1 MCRDGQCKN
10 SMMSAGHRFT
20 SLRGII
26 IVVYAIEDGKSMS
39 CGHLCFF
46 YFTFPAHLRYAPMY
60 RVTQKSV
67 SYGHPLMPP
76 DSPLPLPTSPLSPP
90 DIHIS
95 HLCCIQPIGVVHSAE
110 VVRTVAI
117 IYRGTYRGL
126 SEWQMRVSAGHRFLR
141 NPVHRSA
148 AKMCRGGQC
157 KNSMMSAG
165 HRFTSLRGIIIVVY
179 AIEDGKSMSC
189 GHLCFFYFTFPAHLR
204 YAPMYRVTQKS
215 VSCGH
220 PLMPPDASLLLPA
233 SPLSPPDPSM
243 PLPAA
248 PLTPPDIHICVQP
261 TGVVHSAEV
270 VRSVAIIYRGTYR
283 GRSGWQTRVS
293 AGHRFLRN
301 PVHRSVAEMC
311 RDHGSYNKSGVC

>member
-1 MCRDGQCKN
+1 MCRGGQCKN

-67 SYGHPLMPP
+67 SYGHPLAPP
-76 DSPLPLPTSPLSPP
+76 D
-90 DIHIS
+90 
-95 HLCCIQPIGVVHSAE
+95 
-110 VVRTVAI
+110 
-117 IYRGTYRGL
+117 
-126 SEWQMRVSAGHRFLR
+126 
-141 NPVHRSA
+141 
-148 AKMCRGGQC
+148 
-157 KNSMMSAG
+157 
-165 HRFTSLRGIIIVVY
+165 
-179 AIEDGKSMSC
+179 
-189 GHLCFFYFTFPAHLR
+189 
-204 YAPMYRVTQKS
+204 APMNLPAA
-215 VSCGH
+215 

-233 SPLSPPDPSM
+233 SPLTPPDTPMHLPASTLTPPDAPLPLPASPLTSPDASM

>member
-1 MCRDGQCKN
+1 
-10 SMMSAGHRFT
+10 
-20 SLRGII
+20 
-26 IVVYAIEDGKSMS
+26 
-39 CGHLCFF
+39 
-46 YFTFPAHLRYAPMY
+46 MY

-67 SYGHPLMPP
+67 SCGHPLMPP
-76 DSPLPLPTSPLSPP
+76 DAPLPLPTSPLSPP

-179 AIEDGKSMSC
+179 AIENGKSMSY
-189 GHLCFFYFTFPAHLR
+189 GHLCFSISLSLHISATLRCTGLRRNRCPADTRSCLR
-204 YAPMYRVTQKS
+204 M
-215 VSCGH
+215 H
-220 PLMPPDASLLLPA
+220 PCSSRHPRSRLRIHPCRSRQLRSRLRIYISASNL
-233 SPLSPPDPSM
+233 
-243 PLPAA
+243 
-248 PLTPPDIHICVQP
+248 Q
-261 TGVVHSAEV
+261 E
-270 VRSVAIIYRGTYR
+270 
-283 GRSGWQTRVS
+283 
-293 AGHRFLRN
+293 
-301 PVHRSVAEMC
+301 
-311 RDHGSYNKSGVC
+311 

>member
-1 MCRDGQCKN
+1 
-10 SMMSAGHRFT
+10 
-20 SLRGII
+20 
-26 IVVYAIEDGKSMS
+26 
-39 CGHLCFF
+39 
-46 YFTFPAHLRYAPMY
+46 
-60 RVTQKSV
+60 
-67 SYGHPLMPP
+67 MPP